1 MADSRE
7 VKFFISDAKKPGKPG
22 IFHDTAADAQAQV
35 SRLQKKNPE
44 TSLGVYK
51 HTTVTSTKIEP
62 HKADAKPAAK
72 GKGTVIAKKAAEGL
86 SKAKGAAKP
95 AAKKAK

>member
-35 SRLQKKNPE
+35 DRLQKKNPE
-44 TSLGVYK
+44 TKLGVYK

-62 HKADAKPAAK
+62 HTGAAKKPATKAAP
-72 GKGTVIAKKAAEGL
+72 VIAKKAADGL

-95 AAKKAK
+95 AVKKGK

>member
-1 MADSRE
+1 MADKSE

-22 IFHDTAADAQAQV
+22 IFHDTAADAHAQIG
-35 SRLQKKNPE
+35 RLQKKNPE

-62 HKADAKPAAK
+62 HTGAAKKPAAK
-72 GKGTVIAKKAAEGL
+72 GTPVIAKKAAAGL
-86 SKAKGAAKP
+86 DKVKGAAKP
-95 AAKKAK
+95 VVKKTK